1 MGSGGLTNLQARTLE
16 LLAGQEPPWTLSGG
30 GALAGFHLRHRHT
43 RGPDLFWH
51 GLERLGDCG
60 AEVNRRL
67 RAAGLSVE
75 SLQRSEGFQRL
86 RVADKSEVV
95 ILDLVAEPVAA
106 VEPAVEVSHG
116 AVRIRL
122 DTPHEILVN
131 KLCAMLGR
139 AEFRDMVDVR
149 ALLAAGGDLARAVRD
164 APRKDGG
171 FSPLALAWILRG
183 LPISAMA
190 EEEGVGP
197 SEAADLARFR
207 DELVGRL
214 TAAARPDA

>member
-1 MGSGGLTNLQARTLE
+1 VPSGGLTRLQARTLE
-16 LLAGQEPPWTLSGG
+16 LLAGQEPPWTLTGG
-30 GALAGFHLRHRHT
+30 GALVGFHLRHRRT
-43 RGPDLFWH
+43 RDLDFFWH

-60 AEVNRRL
+60 AEVVRRL
-67 RAAGLSVE
+67 RAAGLAVE

-86 RVADKSEVV
+86 RVADGSEVV

-106 VEPAVEVSHG
+106 VEPFVEVAHG
-116 AVRIRL
+116 AVRIRV

-131 KLCAMLGR
+131 KLCALLGR
-139 AEFRDMVDVR
+139 AELRDLVDVR
-149 ALLAAGGDLARAVRD
+149 ALLAAGCDLGRAVRD

-171 FSPLALAWILRG
+171 FSPLTLAWILRG

-190 EEEGVGP
+190 EEEGVAP
-197 SEAADLARFR
+197 PEAEDLTRFR
-207 DELVGRL
+207 DDLVARL